1 LSLKYDLLVSKFALK
16 FNLYRYFK
24 GLRIDRLRAAIGVV
38 SQEPLLFEAS
48 LRANIAVGRA
58 SAREDSVPL
67 ADIEAA
73 ARAASAHDFISSF
86 PDGYDTIVGGK
97 NSKLSGGG
105 LYTLKN
111 NCTTKSNS
119 ADP

>member
-38 SQEPLLFEAS
+38 SQ
-48 LRANIAVGRA
+48 
-58 SAREDSVPL
+58 DSVPL